1 MVRASSARSHL
12 QWLATQG
19 VGSRTVA
26 QRTGLARTTIQAI
39 ASGRTRRVMSSTA
52 DRIMSVHRMS
62 GTDPGCLIDS
72 TATLALLAD
81 LSAAGVKRAD
91 VARAIGRK
99 TRQLRIPPR
108 ITKRTADRIKTAHN
122 AMRPGV
128 AAQ

>member
-1 MVRASSARSHL
+1 
-12 QWLATQG
+12 
-19 VGSRTVA
+19 
-26 QRTGLARTTIQAI
+26 
-39 ASGRTRRVMSSTA
+39 MSSTA